1 MFYSRRD
8 QIDILKSIRLNEG
21 DTKTINCPFCGG
33 VKKFTISNLDGR
45 IVWNCYKASCGSK
58 GSYSVGRST
67 DGIRKALTGLRD
79 DLNPRSSR
87 TPIPSITSSPENH
100 PAAMQYLE
108 EVHALPAYNAG
119 LLRIR
124 YAPKDQRVLFYTRN
138 GEGAV
143 GRSITGRTP
152 KWWSYGDTSSGIIV
166 GDGDTTVVVEDAAS
180 AANVGAI
187 DGYQGLALLGTSL
200 TAPIK
205 HYLKCR
211 SRVVIVLDRDASKK
225 ALSLVHELQAL
236 TNVTAR
242 ITHNDLKN
250 IEQCEIR
257 ELVGK

>member
-8 QIDILKSIRLNEG
+8 QIDVLKSIRLSEG
-21 DTKTINCPFCGG
+21 DTRTMNCPFCGG

-45 IVWNCYKASCGSK
+45 IVWNCYKASCGAK
-58 GSYSVGRST
+58 GSYQVGRSAE
-67 DGIRKALTGLRD
+67 GIKKALGGRRD
-79 DLNPRSSR
+79 APAPRSSR
-87 TPIPSITSSPENH
+87 TPIPTITSSPENH
-100 PAAMQYLE
+100 PAVMQYLR
-108 EVHALPAYNAG
+108 EVHALPAYESG

-143 GRSITGRTP
+143 GRSLTGKTP
-152 KWWSYGDTSSGIIV
+152 KWWSYGDTSSGIVV
-166 GDGDTTVVVEDAAS
+166 GDGDITVVVEDAAS

-187 DGYQGLALLGTSL
+187 DGYQGVALLGTSL
-200 TAPIK
+200 TAPIR

-211 SRVVIVLDRDASKK
+211 SKVVIILDKDASKK
-225 ALSLVHELQAL
+225 ALCLVHELQAL

-242 ITHNDLKN
+242 ITHSDLKN
-250 IEQCEIR
+250 LEQGEVR